1 MAIASHGIAATQL
14 HHSLKLPMQ
23 NYAGYFLEHCLRL
36 QAGEALSLAIESPYP
51 VRLNVHHHTEERTL
65 YLVDELVEGSATTD
79 TFDIPLDG
87 EYCLEVMNPE
97 NRASGFELQLDY
109 RVSKGS

>member
-1 MAIASHGIAATQL
+1 
-14 HHSLKLPMQ
+14 
-23 NYAGYFLEHCLRL
+23 
-36 QAGEALSLAIESPYP
+36 
-51 VRLNVHHHTEERTL
+51 L
-65 YLVDELVEGSATTD
+65 YLADELVEGSATTD